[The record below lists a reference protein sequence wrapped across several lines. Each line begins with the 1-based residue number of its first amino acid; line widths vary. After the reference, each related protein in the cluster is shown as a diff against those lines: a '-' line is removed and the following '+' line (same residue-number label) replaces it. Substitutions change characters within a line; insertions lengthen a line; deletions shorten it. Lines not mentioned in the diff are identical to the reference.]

1 MEFLNDIK
9 LCTGCGACANICPH
23 DAVIMQED
31 EKGFLKPFVDT
42 TRCTECGLCKKV
54 CPLLNFQSDNFESPQ
69 AFAFINQNNE
79 VRMRSSS
86 GGVFPAFAKYIIEK
100 GGAVFGAVYD
110 SSLKVCHDA
119 AYDLKD
125 IEKMQGSKY
134 VQSDTK
140 YTFRAVKNVLT
151 TGKPVL
157 YTGSPCQI
165 AGLKSYLG
173 KEWENLL
180 TIDLICHG
188 VSSRRVFEMY
198 KKEIL
203 KKIKD
208 NGRLT
213 GLNMRDKNF
222 GWGYG
227 FFVTITTTNASYHL
241 HKTEDDFQQ
250 LYLHNLSINDSCLQC
265 KFNKIPRTAD
275 ITMGDFWGVEDYDS
289 SLNDKKGISAVLLN
303 SAKGQKYFKEL
314 ISTDQIYLEEVPAEV
329 IIRNNIN
336 IISSSIP
343 HPRREEFFKDVV
355 ASKKRL
361 SQLCEKYLKL
371 RPNILKRIFRKL
383 PPKLQRIIKRVLLK

>member
-31 EKGFLKPFVDT
+31 EKGFLKPFVDK

-203 KKIKD
+203 KKI
-208 NGRLT
+208 
-213 GLNMRDKNF
+213 
-222 GWGYG
+222 
-227 FFVTITTTNASYHL
+227 
-241 HKTEDDFQQ
+241 
-250 LYLHNLSINDSCLQC
+250 
-265 KFNKIPRTAD
+265 
-275 ITMGDFWGVEDYDS
+275 
-289 SLNDKKGISAVLLN
+289 
-303 SAKGQKYFKEL
+303 
-314 ISTDQIYLEEVPAEV
+314 
-329 IIRNNIN
+329 
-336 IISSSIP
+336 
-343 HPRREEFFKDVV
+343 
-355 ASKKRL
+355 
-361 SQLCEKYLKL
+361 
-371 RPNILKRIFRKL
+371 
-383 PPKLQRIIKRVLLK
+383 